1 MAARGLRVTQAL
13 ALHEAVGA
21 GVVERWLS
29 AFLLD
34 EGGRS
39 MTSGGAD
46 VKLIFWEIACP
57 GKARFRERWVRHQLD
72 SGQGFWSEEAPH
84 APAPSCRFPQGL
96 NASPPTPFFKRGM
109 GTSITGCDA
118 AVDRCLLSRRA
129 EWR

>member
-72 SGQGFWSEEAPH
+72 SGQGFLERRGASRSGSIMSFPSRPQCQSTHPLLH
-84 APAPSCRFPQGL
+84 ARDGDQHHRL
-96 NASPPTPFFKRGM
+96 RRRG
-109 GTSITGCDA
+109 
-118 AVDRCLLSRRA
+118 
-129 EWR
+129 